1 MELRANMEASIDK
14 HIEGQRTDGQFKG
27 IRALQQRK
35 FILDA
40 QSNLRKTRST
50 VKHLLSSNIM
60 NAEGYQAQLQ
70 YYQNLQ
76 QKQMVN
82 AAGEQSQQPTRRLG
96 HFNFSFAGLPQ
107 DGRSS

>member
-14 HIEGQRTDGQFKG
+14 HIEVQRTDGQFRG
-27 IRALQQRK
+27 IHALQQRK

-60 NAEGYQAQLQ
+60 NTEGNPDVAE
-70 YYQNLQ
+70 
-76 QKQMVN
+76 
-82 AAGEQSQQPTRRLG
+82 
-96 HFNFSFAGLPQ
+96 
-107 DGRSS
+107 SSLNIG